1 MSMSR
6 RLRGQK
12 PERRC
17 GTRRSPKRAGRGKR
31 PRISCSTSGRWLK
44 RGRIVMNIETTPM
57 TPDTTAT
64 AIISSV
70 ALESG
75 SLNELPQALFGLLDY
90 VVIGIDRVEL
100 TQRAYRKGLSPVWEQ
115 GEHPHEGRLILH
127 YHDRRWSLLC
137 SLTPVRVH

>member
-1 MSMSR
+1 
-6 RLRGQK
+6 
-12 PERRC
+12 
-17 GTRRSPKRAGRGKR
+17 
-31 PRISCSTSGRWLK
+31 
-44 RGRIVMNIETTPM
+44 MNIETTPM
-57 TPDTTAT
+57 TPDTAAT
-64 AIISSV
+64 AIVSSV

-75 SLNELPQALFGLLDY
+75 PLSELPPALYGLLNY